1 MPLHDVD
8 VGAITMKLTISVYL
22 LYEVNKHIFSE
33 IVDASTKILDF
44 SEEKKKTRS
53 FKWHKKN

>member
-1 MPLHDVD
+1 MPLHD

-33 IVDASTKILDF
+33 IVDASIKILDF

-53 FKWHKKN
+53 FKWHKKY